1 MKVKPLLQSVNENNF
16 LNQYLTACGVN
27 DVDQY
32 LKADLSLLENPWSY
46 PNMREGVDRLKQ
58 AIDNNEKIGILVD

>member
-1 MKVKPLLQSVNENNF
+1 MKVKPLLQSVNESNF
-16 LNQYLTACGVN
+16 LNKYLIACGVN
-27 DVDQY
+27 NVSQY
-32 LKADLSLLENPWSY
+32 LEANLSSLENPWSY

>member
-16 LNQYLTACGVN
+16 LNQYLTACGVS

-32 LKADLSLLENPWSY
+32 LKADLNLLENPWCY
-46 PNMREGVDRLKQ
+46 PNMQKGVDRLKQ